1 MLALCLGLLL
11 GIAIAVLSV
20 MTLCCSRRLLYVF
33 VLICTTC
40 VSNLCIDWRD
50 YKQVMY
56 AQTFTSNFRAIA
68 KKMAQ
73 KEEIFFCQNV
83 CPNFYCH
90 CA

>member
-1 MLALCLGLLL
+1 VLALCLGLLL

-50 YKQVMY
+50 YKQVMN
-56 AQTFTSNFRAIA
+56 A
-68 KKMAQ
+68 
-73 KEEIFFCQNV
+73 
-83 CPNFYCH
+83 
-90 CA
+90 